1 MKDLN
6 YRQHTQYLQFLS
18 ELEKC
23 KTQEEIDRLK
33 EKFFSID
40 EYAFL
45 MGASAGAGE
54 RGILLLQ
61 DGSGA

>member
-6 YRQHTQYLQFLS
+6 YRQYTQYLQFLS

-23 KTQEEIDRLK
+23 KTQEEVDRLK
-33 EKFFSID
+33 EKFFSMG

-45 MGASAGAGE
+45 AG
-54 RGILLLQ
+54 LLPE
-61 DGSGA
+61 